1 MGCLESM
8 DTIVSDIAKN
18 HMERDFNEALRK
30 LGLTISEIE
39 FDDSLGLSI
48 ILEILVSDEELLYA

>member
-1 MGCLESM
+1 MGCLGSM

-18 HMERDFNEALRK
+18 HMEQDFNEALRK

>member
-1 MGCLESM
+1 M